1 MHAVSGRTKPQWFED
16 NKEDND
22 GDSINS
28 AKLTELMNIK
38 PKVVINRIFLFL
50 ITSILNQI
58 TIARSHD
65 DSVLNTEL
73 SVLF

>member
-1 MHAVSGRTKPQWFED
+1 MLYGIDLHIIFRRT
-16 NKEDND
+16 
-22 GDSINS
+22 
-28 AKLTELMNIK
+28 IK

-58 TIARSHD
+58 TIARLRD